1 MLERD
6 TDHSTC
12 AALLRGGSLSFHA
25 ACRLLPAALRRDVVA
40 LYAFCRVADD
50 AVDFSDS
57 KAEAVAQLST
67 RLDRA
72 YAGSPI
78 DDPVDREFAAL
89 IARHTIPR
97 TLPDA
102 LIEGLVWDSEARR
115 YQDHSALRAYAAR
128 VAGAVGAMM
137 TLLMGVRDAPAL
149 AAACDLGV
157 AMQLTNIA
165 RDVGEDARAGR
176 LYLPLDALVH
186 AGLDPDRF
194 LATPEFSPA
203 LGRVIAELL
212 AEAERLY
219 QRGFA
224 GIAAL
229 PLRCR
234 PAIAAAGLIYREIG
248 RDLASTGYDSL
259 TRRARV
265 SGQRKAL
272 LAASGLGLALWR
284 RPVTD
289 GAPLPETAFLVE
301 AVAHPRAEPVGPGVR
316 VLLLI
321 EKLEREDRRKRS
333 ESACISGNFA

>member
-1 MLERD
+1 MSERD
-6 TDHSTC
+6 HDHFAC

-25 ACRLLPAALRRDVVA
+25 ACRLLPFRLRRDVVA
-40 LYAFCRVADD
+40 LYGFCRVADD
-50 AVDFSDS
+50 AVDFSAN
-57 KAEAVAQLST
+57 KAEAVT
-67 RLDRA
+67 RLSARLDQA
-72 YAGSPI
+72 YADSPI

-89 IARHTIPR
+89 VARHAIPR
-97 TLPDA
+97 VLPDA

-115 YQDHSALRAYAAR
+115 YQDYSALRAYAAR

-137 TLLMGVRDAPAL
+137 ALLMGVRDAPAL

-176 LYLPLDALVH
+176 LYVPLDALIG
-186 AGLDPDRF
+186 AGLDPERF
-194 LATPEFSPA
+194 LAVPEFSPA
-203 LGRVIAELL
+203 LASVIADLL
-212 AEAERLY
+212 LEAERLY

-224 GIAAL
+224 GLAAL

-248 RDLASTGYDSL
+248 RDLARSSYDSV

-265 SGQRKAL
+265 SGRRKAV
-272 LAASGLGLALWR
+272 LAVGGLGVALWHR
-284 RPVTD
+284 RKTD
-289 GAPLPETAFLVE
+289 GAPLPETAFLVD
-301 AVAHPRAEPVGPGVR
+301 AVALPSAEVAGPGVR
-316 VLLLI
+316 LLLLI

>member
-1 MLERD
+1 MFEPNH
-6 TDHSTC
+6 DHLAC

-25 ACRLLPAALRRDVVA
+25 ACRLLPATLRRDVVA

-50 AVDFSDS
+50 AVDFSAN
-57 KAEAVAQLST
+57 KAEAVKQLSA

-89 IARHTIPR
+89 VARHAIPR
-97 TLPDA
+97 ALPDA

-115 YQDHSALRAYAAR
+115 YQDRSALRAYAAR

-137 TLLMGVRDAPAL
+137 ALLMGVRDAQAL

-165 RDVGEDARAGR
+165 RDIGEDARAGR
-176 LYLPLDALVH
+176 LYVPLDALI
-186 AGLDPDRF
+186 AARLDPERF
-194 LATPEFSPA
+194 LAAPEFSPA
-203 LGRVIAELL
+203 LASVIADLL
-212 AEAERLY
+212 DEAEFLY

-248 RDLASTGYDSL
+248 RELARSGYDSV

-265 SGQRKAL
+265 SGRRKAA
-272 LAASGLGLALWR
+272 LALGGLGLALWR
-284 RPVTD
+284 QPATD
-289 GAPLPETAFLVE
+289 GAPLPETAFLVD
-301 AVAHPRAEPVGPGVR
+301 AVALPRTEMAGPGVR
-316 VLLLI
+316 LLLLI
-321 EKLEREDRRKRS
+321 EKLEREDRRKRG